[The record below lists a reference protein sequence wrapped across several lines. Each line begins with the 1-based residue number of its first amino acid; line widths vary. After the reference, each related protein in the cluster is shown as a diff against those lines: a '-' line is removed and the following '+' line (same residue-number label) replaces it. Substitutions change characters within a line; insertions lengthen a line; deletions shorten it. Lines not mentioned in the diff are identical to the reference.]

1 MFTLASTD
9 ALTWEAQDQFQKELE
24 EEQAK
29 NQDDIAHHE
38 MLQQHYDERE
48 KLYEVSA
55 TRLVGNY
62 LKVDFLL

>member
-1 MFTLASTD
+1 
-9 ALTWEAQDQFQKELE
+9 
-24 EEQAK
+24 
-29 NQDDIAHHE
+29 